1 MKTLYW
7 NARGGCVELLTEKAI
22 TMGVNNG
29 FIPLTEEEETKY
41 KPGSYHPGHDEG
53 SSAIT
58 LPQKDKPELLP
69 LKKFWVIEI

>member
-7 NARGGCVELLTEKAI
+7 NSRGGCVELLTEKASAAGI
-22 TMGVNNG
+22 KNG

-53 SSAIT
+53 SSVVV
-58 LPQKDKPELLP
+58 LPQKNKPETDS
-69 LKKFWVIEI
+69 LKKFWVIEL